1 MQIVLFQPRPLAF
14 LILGLIFLY
23 CCLVF
28 NAVDIGSPCVVSGWP
43 PISSDSPS
51 SASQVWEGSKSLYI
65 LPDFFFILI
74 CGSLFYFLAFK
85 DV

>member
-1 MQIVLFQPRPLAF
+1 MQIVLFQPRSLAF

-65 LPDFFFILI
+65 LPDFFFYFNLWITL
-74 CGSLFYFLAFK
+74 LFFGI
-85 DV
+85 